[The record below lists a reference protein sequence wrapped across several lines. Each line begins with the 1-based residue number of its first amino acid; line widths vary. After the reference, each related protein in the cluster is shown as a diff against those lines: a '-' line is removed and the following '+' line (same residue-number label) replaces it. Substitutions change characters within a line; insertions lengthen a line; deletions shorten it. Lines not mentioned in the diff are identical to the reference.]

1 MIAVIDIISVRFV
14 KFLLVNNVIDTVTA
28 DEEGG
33 EQVTNDT
40 DVVVHHTLG
49 YHLTVREAETPF
61 QEPLLLTSFL
71 DGTGTLEL
79 VFSQRW
85 FVRLYDGWYGHQVVT
100 VVGSVGNFTVG
111 ASQAGGSWTYVVTD
125 SLEESAVTVMDV
137 RPDLASEGSLLIMR
151 VERSAKI

>member
-1 MIAVIDIISVRFV
+1 MIVVIDIISVRFV

-61 QEPLLLTSFL
+61 QEPVLLTSFL

-100 VVGSVGNFTVG
+100 VMGSVGSFTGAVVG
-111 ASQAGGSWTYVVTD
+111 QAGGSWTDIVTD

-137 RPDLASEGSLLIMR
+137 RPDLASAGSLLIMR
-151 VERSAKI
+151 VE